1 MDVERKIDSD
11 LHDNILREQ
20 VRLTFKQLPTM
31 QITSLIVALV
41 LSYTV
46 RHIVSRANILAWDL
60 MISVIVA
67 SRIIVYYR
75 FLNIKEQLF
84 SGKSWSDIFL
94 LLALVSGITWG
105 LSAFM
110 IFPEGDH
117 GLVSLFVLVI
127 ASLSAATTISHSSL
141 KFGALVWAGPAM
153 LLYAIR
159 CFLDGGLK
167 EQTIGVLIIVYLFTI
182 IHHSF
187 KHHGS
192 ITESISL
199 KFENLELLEEVQK
212 GNAILRHMSARDGLT
227 GLANRQHFDESM
239 DREWRR
245 AAREKQPISLV
256 MVDID
261 QFKPY
266 NDNYGHQE
274 GDECLKKVALV
285 IAGSAKR
292 PADLAAR
299 YGGDEFM
306 VMLPG
311 TEIRG
316 AIDIAEKLRIAVE
329 ILGIPHTYIAA
340 SVVTV
345 SIGVASLVPEQGV
358 DPYHL
363 IKMADRALYAAKSG
377 GRDRVH
383 SE

>member
-67 SRIIVYYR
+67 SRIVVYYR
-75 FLNIKEQLF
+75 FLNVKEQLF
-84 SGKSWSDIFL
+84 SGKSWSNIFM
-94 LLALVSGITWG
+94 LLALVSGVIWG

-117 GLVSLFVLVI
+117 GLVSLFVLVM

-159 CFLDGGLK
+159 CFLDGGQV
-167 EQTIGVLIIVYLFTI
+167 EQTIGALIIVYLFTI

-187 KHHGS
+187 KHHVS

-199 KFENLELLEEVQK
+199 KFENLELLEDVQK
-212 GNAILRHMSARDGLT
+212 GNAILRCMSAIDGLT
-227 GLANRQHFDESM
+227 GLANRQHFDESI

-245 AAREKQPISLV
+245 AVREKQPISLV

-261 QFKPY
+261 RFKPY

-274 GDECLKKVALV
+274 GDECLKKVAVV

-316 AIDIAEKLRIAVE
+316 AIDIAEKLGSPWRSWVYRT
-329 ILGIPHTYIAA
+329 LIP
-340 SVVTV
+340 
-345 SIGVASLVPEQGV
+345 L
-358 DPYHL
+358 
-363 IKMADRALYAAKSG
+363 
-377 GRDRVH
+377 
-383 SE
+383 